1 MAGGTKRL
9 PRAVR
14 EQQMLDAAVDAFAR
28 NGFHDTSMD
37 AIAAAAKISKPMLY
51 LYYGSKE
58 ELFAACIHR
67 EGLRF
72 VEAIA
77 PAGNPNLTPH
87 EQVRVALKAFLDFV
101 DQNRRSWRVLYRQAI
116 AQQAFASQVES
127 SRERLIELTAKLL
140 ESSTKNPDPNTNFN
154 IMAVALIGAGEA
166 VADRLTDGQIEVDEA
181 LELLDNLAWRGLAG
195 KKKEPA
201 GGPSPADPTDPD
213 SVAADDTAALGPS

>member
-14 EQQMLDAAVDAFAR
+14 EQQMLDAAVDSFSA

-37 AIAAAAKISKPMLY
+37 TIAAAANISKPMLY

-72 VEAIA
+72 VEALV
-77 PAGNPNLTPH
+77 PAGNPNLSAH
-87 EQVRVALKAFLDFV
+87 EQVTVALRAFLDFV

-116 AQQAFASQVES
+116 GQQAFASQVES

-140 ESSTKNPDPNTNFN
+140 ESSTKNPEPGTNFN

-166 VADRLTDGQIEVDEA
+166 VADRLADGQIAVDEA
-181 LELLDNLAWRGLAG
+181 VELLDNLAWRGLAG
-195 KKKEPA
+195 RKK
-201 GGPSPADPTDPD
+201 DPT
-213 SVAADDTAALGPS
+213 